1 MVERALFLWN
11 NEHIQHLIMSN
22 RQVIMPIVFSSLQHN
37 SKNHWNRTVLNLTQ
51 NVLKMFHEADEQL
64 VISCQAKVEED
75 KSATTV
81 VAERRKLTW
90 DSLEKVANDSWKP
103 VVGNNSVLENTSTAA
118 CVVSPVRE
126 VLVTKC

>member
-1 MVERALFLWN
+1 M
-11 NEHIQHLIMSN
+11 
-22 RQVIMPIVFSSLQHN
+22 
-37 SKNHWNRTVLNLTQ
+37 LNLTQ

-90 DSLEKVANDSWKP
+90 DSLEKVANDNWKP
-103 VVGNNSVLENTSTAA
+103 VVGNNSVLENTSTAT
-118 CVVSPVRE
+118 CVVS
-126 VLVTKC
+126 C